1 MNKIHKAAT
10 AAFVMSC
17 LRRHIGVAAYDSHKL
32 YIAEH
37 PRFGIMK
44 PHTGVFERIESVFT
58 VYGLTQETIEQ
69 YLNFSMC
76 WDETRNGSEFWLS
89 QHIEWREECKQVLER
104 LPESWREILD
114 M

>member
-32 YIAEH
+32 YIAEN
-37 PRFGIMK
+37 PRFGMMK

-58 VYGLTQETIEQ
+58 VYGMIQEVIEQ
-69 YLNFSMC
+69 YLNYSMC
-76 WDETRNGSEFWLS
+76 WDETRDGSDFWFS
-89 QHIEWREECKQVLER
+89 HHQAWKEEWQQILVR
-104 LPESWREILD
+104 LPESWREMLD
-114 M
+114 T